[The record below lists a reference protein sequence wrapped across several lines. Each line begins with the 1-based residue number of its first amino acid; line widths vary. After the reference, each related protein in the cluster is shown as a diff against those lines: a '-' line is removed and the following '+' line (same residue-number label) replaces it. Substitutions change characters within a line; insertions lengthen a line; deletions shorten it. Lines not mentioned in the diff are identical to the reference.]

1 MKPCDTNIQKTLV
14 LAQDMIRLAD
24 EGDAQ
29 REDEGCGLL
38 YGILR
43 DSAYKI
49 RKMAEAEKESHIRKG
64 WWKQP

>member
-1 MKPCDTNIQKTLV
+1 MKPCDRNIQKTLV
-14 LAQDMIRLAD
+14 LADDMIKLAD
-24 EGDAQ
+24 DGDSE

-49 RKMAEAEKESHIRKG
+49 KKMAEAERESHKRKG
-64 WWKQP
+64 WWK

>member
-1 MKPCDTNIQKTLV
+1 MKPCDRNIQKTLV
-14 LAQDMIRLAD
+14 LADDMIKLAD
-24 EGDAQ
+24 DGDAE

-49 RKMAEAEKESHIRKG
+49 KKMAEAERESHKRKG
-64 WWKQP
+64 WWK